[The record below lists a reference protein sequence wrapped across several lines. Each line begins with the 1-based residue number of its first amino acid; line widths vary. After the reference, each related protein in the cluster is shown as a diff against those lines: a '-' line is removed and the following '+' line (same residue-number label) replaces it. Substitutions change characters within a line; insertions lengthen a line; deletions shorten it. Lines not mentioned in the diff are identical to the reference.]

1 MASVSKLPSGKYR
14 ARISYKAGDKY
25 KVKCF
30 TADTKKEVLRAAA
43 LFVPANNITTIG
55 GMIEDYINTKKAVL
69 SPSTVKAYLSMA
81 RTLKTRY
88 TPFWSLTEVSQKDA
102 QTLAN
107 QFSPKTARNII
118 GLVSSAVKFAGGSF
132 PAVTFPRWELRS
144 DFIPRESDISLLLQE
159 VKGTKMELPVLL
171 GIMGL
176 RRSEAVAV
184 TPDDLDG
191 NMLHIHEAVVI
202 APDNSFVRKETKT
215 RGSDRWILLPDN
227 VADLL
232 RQGAIELSVN
242 SIGKRFSQIV
252 KRLGLTM
259 RYHDLRH
266 FFASY
271 CHNVLKLSDAQVS
284 RLGGWAPNSSALR
297 RHYVHSMR
305 DDEVNQLVS
314 SAFFDTVFDTA
325 TKKPPV

>member
-1 MASVSKLPSGKYR
+1 MASVRKLPSGKYR

-88 TPFWSLTEVSQKDA
+88 APFWSLTEVSQKDA

-132 PAVTFPRWELRS
+132 PAVTFPRWGLRS
-144 DFIPRESDISLLLQE
+144 DFIPRESDISILLQE

-184 TPDDLDG
+184 TPEDLDG

-232 RQGAIELSVN
+232 RQGAVELSVN